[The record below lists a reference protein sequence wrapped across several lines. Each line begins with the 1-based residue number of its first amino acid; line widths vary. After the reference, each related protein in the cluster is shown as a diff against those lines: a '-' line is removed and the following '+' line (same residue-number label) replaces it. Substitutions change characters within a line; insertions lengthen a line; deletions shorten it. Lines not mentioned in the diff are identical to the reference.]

1 MMPEI
6 SLNILD
12 VAENSV
18 RAKASLIEITV
29 SVKPKEDTLSVI
41 IRDDGCGMTADQV
54 KRAQDPFFTTRTT
67 RIVGLGLPFFK
78 QAAESTGGTFSINS
92 EKGIGTIVKAVF
104 ILSHIKAVFI
114 LSHIDRMPL
123 GDISSTIHTLIVFN
137 EQIDFK
143 YTYEY
148 DDKGFILD
156 TREMREMLG
165 DEISF
170 MEPEVSLFIWEYLD
184 NNKQETDGGVDV

>member
-1 MMPEI
+1 MPEI

-29 SVKPKEDTLSVI
+29 SVQTQEDLLTVV
-41 IRDDGCGMTADQV
+41 IRDDGCGMSADQV

-78 QAAESTGGTFSINS
+78 QAAESTGGNFRIIS
-92 EKGIGTIVKAVF
+92 EKGKGTTVEAVF
-104 ILSHIKAVFI
+104 G

-137 EQIDFK
+137 EQIDFR
-143 YTYEY
+143 YIYRYNDRHFT
-148 DDKGFILD
+148 LD

-184 NNKQETDGGVDV
+184 TNKNETDGGADV

>member
-1 MMPEI
+1 M
-6 SLNILD
+6 
-12 VAENSV
+12 
-18 RAKASLIEITV
+18 
-29 SVKPKEDTLSVI
+29 
-41 IRDDGCGMTADQV
+41 
-54 KRAQDPFFTTRTT
+54 
-67 RIVGLGLPFFK
+67 
-78 QAAESTGGTFSINS
+78 
-92 EKGIGTIVKAVF
+92 
-104 ILSHIKAVFI
+104 KAVFI

-143 YTYEY
+143 YIYEY
-148 DDKGFILD
+148 DDKSFSLD

-184 NNKQETDGGVDV
+184 NNKRETDGGAEI

>member
-18 RAKASLIEITV
+18 RAKAALIEITV
-29 SVKPKEDTLSVI
+29 SVNTKEDTLTVVI
-41 IRDDGCGMTADQV
+41 KDDGCGMTADQV

-92 EKGIGTIVKAVF
+92 EKGVGTIV
-104 ILSHIKAVFI
+104 KAVFI

-123 GDISSTIHTLIVFN
+123 GDISSTIHTLVVFN

-148 DDKGFILD
+148 DDKSFTLD
-156 TREMREMLG
+156 TREMRRCWAMRSHLWSPRYPVYLG
-165 DEISF
+165 ISGS
-170 MEPEVSLFIWEYLD
+170 E
-184 NNKQETDGGVDV
+184 QT

>member
-18 RAKASLIEITV
+18 RAEASLVEITV
-29 SVKPKEDTLSVI
+29 SVQPEEDTLTVV
-41 IRDDGCGMTADQV
+41 IRDDGCGMTKEQAARV
-54 KRAQDPFFTTRTT
+54 QDPFFTTRTT
-67 RIVGLGLPFFK
+67 MKVGLGVPFFK
-78 QAAESTGGTFSINS
+78 QAAESTGGSFRIDS
-92 EKGIGTIVKAVF
+92 EKGKGTTVKAVF
-104 ILSHIKAVFI
+104 G

-123 GDISSTIHTLIVFN
+123 GDISATVQTLIVFN
-137 EQIDFK
+137 EHIDFR

-148 DDKGFILD
+148 EAKSFVLD

-165 DEISF
+165 EGISF
-170 MEPEVSLFIWEYLD
+170 SELEVSAFIKDYLET
-184 NNKQETDGGVDV
+184 NKEETDGGADI

>member
-1 MMPEI
+1 MPEI

-104 ILSHIKAVFI
+104 ILSHI
-114 LSHIDRMPL
+114 DRMPL

-137 EQIDFK
+137 EHIDFR

-148 DDKGFILD
+148 ADRGFTLD
-156 TREMREMLG
+156 TREMRELLG
-165 DEISF
+165 EDISF
-170 MEPEVSLFIWEYLD
+170 SEPEVSVFIKEYLET
-184 NNKQETDGGVDV
+184 NKAETDGGAEI

>member
-18 RAKASLIEITV
+18 RAGASLIEITV
-29 SVKPKEDTLSVI
+29 SVQPASDTLTVVI
-41 IRDDGCGMTADQV
+41 KDNGCGMTEEQV
-54 KRAQDPFFTTRTT
+54 RNVQDPFFTTRTT
-67 RIVGLGLPFFK
+67 RKVGLGVPFFK
-78 QAAESTGGTFSINS
+78 QAAESTEGSFQIDS
-92 EKGIGTIVKAVF
+92 EAGKGTIVKAVF
-104 ILSHIKAVFI
+104 G

-123 GDISSTIHTLIVFN
+123 GDISSTIRTLVVFN
-137 EQIDFK
+137 QTIDFV

-148 DDKGFILD
+148 GEKQFTLD

-165 DEISF
+165 DDISFAEPEIS
-170 MEPEVSLFIWEYLD
+170 SFIEEYLET
-184 NNKQETDGGVDV
+184 NRQETDGGADI

>member
-1 MMPEI
+1 MPEI

-29 SVKPKEDTLSVI
+29 SVKPKEDTLSVV
-41 IRDDGCGMTADQV
+41 IRDDGCGMTADQA
-54 KRAQDPFFTTRTT
+54 KRAQD
-67 RIVGLGLPFFK
+67 PFFK
-78 QAAESTGGTFSINS
+78 QAAESTGGTFRIDS
-92 EKGIGTIVKAVF
+92 EKGKGTTVE
-104 ILSHIKAVFI
+104 AVFI

-148 DDKGFILD
+148 DDKSFTLD

-184 NNKQETDGGVDV
+184 NNKQETDGGAEV

>member
-18 RAKASLIEITV
+18 RAKAALIEITV
-29 SVKPKEDTLSVI
+29 SVNTKEDTLTVVI
-41 IRDDGCGMTADQV
+41 KDDGCGMTADQV

-104 ILSHIKAVFI
+104 ILSHI
-114 LSHIDRMPL
+114 DRMPL
-123 GDISSTIHTLIVFN
+123 GDISSTIQTLIVFN
-137 EQIDFK
+137 EHIDFR

-148 DDKGFILD
+148 GQDSFVLD
-156 TREMREMLG
+156 TREMRAMLG
-165 DEISF
+165 EDISF
-170 MEPEVSLFIWEYLD
+170 KEAEVSAFIKEYLET
-184 NNKQETDGGVDV
+184 NKLETDKGADI

>member
-1 MMPEI
+1 MPEI

-29 SVKPKEDTLSVI
+29 SVKPKEDTLSVV
-41 IRDDGCGMTADQV
+41 IRDDGCGMTADQA

-78 QAAESTGGTFSINS
+78 QAAESTGGTFRIDS
-92 EKGIGTIVKAVF
+92 EKGKGTTVE
-104 ILSHIKAVFI
+104 AVFI

-123 GDISSTIHTLIVFN
+123 GDISSTIHPLIVFN
-137 EQIDFK
+137 EKIDFV
-143 YTYEY
+143 YTYGY
-148 DDKGFILD
+148 DGRGFTLD
-156 TREMREMLG
+156 TRGMRAILG
-165 DEISF
+165 PDVSF
-170 MEPEVSLFIWEYLD
+170 AGPEVSAFIREYLEM
-184 NNKQETDGGVDV
+184 NKAETDGGADI

>member
-18 RAKASLIEITV
+18 RADASLIEITV
-29 SVKPKEDTLSVI
+29 SVQPKDDTLTVI
-41 IRDDGCGMTADQV
+41 IRDDGCGMTPEQV
-54 KRAQDPFFTTRTT
+54 SSVQDPFFTTRTT
-67 RIVGLGLPFFK
+67 RKVGLGVPFFK
-78 QAAESTGGTFSINS
+78 QAAESTDGSFQIIS
-92 EKGIGTIVKAVF
+92 EKGKGTTVKAVF
-104 ILSHIKAVFI
+104 G

-123 GDISSTIHTLIVFN
+123 GDISSTIQTLLVFN
-137 EQIDFK
+137 EHIDFR

-148 DDKGFILD
+148 GQDRFVLD

-165 DEISF
+165 EDISF
-170 MEPEVSLFIWEYLD
+170 KEAEVSAFIKEYLET
-184 NNKQETDGGVDV
+184 NKLETDKGADI

>member
-1 MMPEI
+1 M
-6 SLNILD
+6 
-12 VAENSV
+12 
-18 RAKASLIEITV
+18 
-29 SVKPKEDTLSVI
+29 
-41 IRDDGCGMTADQV
+41 
-54 KRAQDPFFTTRTT
+54 
-67 RIVGLGLPFFK
+67 
-78 QAAESTGGTFSINS
+78 
-92 EKGIGTIVKAVF
+92 
-104 ILSHIKAVFI
+104 KAVFI

-143 YTYEY
+143 YIYEY
-148 DDKGFILD
+148 DDKSFLLD

-184 NNKQETDGGVDV
+184 NNKRETDGGTEI

>member
-29 SVKPKEDTLSVI
+29 SVKTKEDTLTVI

-78 QAAESTGGTFSINS
+78 QAAESTGGSFRIDS
-92 EKGIGTIVKAVF
+92 EKGKGTTVE
-104 ILSHIKAVFI
+104 AVFI

-123 GDISSTIHTLIVFN
+123 GDISSTIHTLVVFN

-143 YTYEY
+143 YIYEY
-148 DDKGFILD
+148 DDKSFTLD

-184 NNKQETDGGVDV
+184 TNKGETDGGIEV

>member
-1 MMPEI
+1 
-6 SLNILD
+6 
-12 VAENSV
+12 
-18 RAKASLIEITV
+18 
-29 SVKPKEDTLSVI
+29 
-41 IRDDGCGMTADQV
+41 
-54 KRAQDPFFTTRTT
+54 
-67 RIVGLGLPFFK
+67 
-78 QAAESTGGTFSINS
+78 
-92 EKGIGTIVKAVF
+92 
-104 ILSHIKAVFI
+104 
-114 LSHIDRMPL
+114 MPL

>member
-18 RAKASLIEITV
+18 RARASLIEITV
-29 SVKPKEDTLSVI
+29 SVQPKEDRLSVTI
-41 IRDDGCGMTADQV
+41 SDNGCGMTADQV

-78 QAAESTGGTFSINS
+78 QAAECTGGSFRIDSG
-92 EKGIGTIVKAVF
+92 KGTTV
-104 ILSHIKAVFI
+104 KAVFI

-143 YTYEY
+143 YVYEY
-148 DDKGFILD
+148 DDKSFSLD

-184 NNKQETDGGVDV
+184 NNKRETDGGAEI

>member
-18 RAKASLIEITV
+18 RARASLIEITV
-29 SVKPKEDTLSVI
+29 SVQPKEDRLSVTI
-41 IRDDGCGMTADQV
+41 SDNGCGMTADQV

-78 QAAESTGGTFSINS
+78 QAAECTGGSFRIDS
-92 EKGIGTIVKAVF
+92 EKGKGTTV
-104 ILSHIKAVFI
+104 KAVFI

-143 YTYEY
+143 YVYEY
-148 DDKGFILD
+148 DDKSFSLD

-184 NNKQETDGGVDV
+184 NNKQEADGGVDV

>member
-92 EKGIGTIVKAVF
+92 EKGVGTIV
-104 ILSHIKAVFI
+104 KAVFI

-123 GDISSTIHTLIVFN
+123 GDISSTIHTLVVFN

-148 DDKGFILD
+148 DDKSFTLD
-156 TREMREMLG
+156 TRKCGRCWAMRSHLWSPRYPCLSG
-165 DEISF
+165 N
-170 MEPEVSLFIWEYLD
+170 IWIRTNMRQTAELIF
-184 NNKQETDGGVDV
+184 ETMRQ